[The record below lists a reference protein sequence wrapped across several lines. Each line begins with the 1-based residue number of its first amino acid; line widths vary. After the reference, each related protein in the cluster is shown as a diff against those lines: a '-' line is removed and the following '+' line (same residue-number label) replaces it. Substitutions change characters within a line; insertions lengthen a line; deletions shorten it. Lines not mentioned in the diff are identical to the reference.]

1 MMETNTNNLSEELEP
16 CEDPNMASSGD
27 IFNPHCILC
36 VNFMFHSKKDLSRL
50 FVVDMN
56 IRVKDQLAARELS
69 IRIWTLQR
77 KESLE
82 PIRLFKYSIQP
93 TQRYKQ

>member
-1 MMETNTNNLSEELEP
+1 MMETNSNNVSEELEP
-16 CEDPNMASSGD
+16 CEHPNIALSGD
-27 IFNPHCILC
+27 IFNPSCMLC

-56 IRVKDQLAARELS
+56 IRVKDELAARELS

-77 KESLE
+77 HDS
-82 PIRLFKYSIQP
+82 Q
-93 TQRYKQ
+93 T